1 MEKTNSELNSLENRV
16 FRVILFF
23 IVGLSSINI
32 VSNTIIGFNQIVNL
46 KWAILDIFSFFL
58 IYKER
63 FNKYSIAK
71 LRFYYFFV
79 VVFIFLP
86 LGWFQSGGSKNNG
99 LAYVFLILTVISIL
113 FKDKRL
119 RNTLVT
125 ILILMFILV
134 ISLEYKLPQL
144 LTNYSAS
151 YQFHDRLIQ
160 IPLLLLANYYLLQKF
175 AMAYEEE
182 KEKLNHYS
190 SELKKA
196 NDKLKYLASR
206 DTLTKLY
213 NRRAFDQEIK
223 SIFINQSHRGKA
235 ISLILFDI
243 DDFKSINDNY
253 GHDIG
258 DQVIIR
264 LAELLKLDMPANSFI
279 SRWGGD
285 EFAIIYSADLVKAEF
300 YIKNLIYRIKILQSD
315 ELPFITISAGITE
328 LKSTDNIKSLFK
340 RADNI
345 LYEAKESGK
354 NNYILA

>member
-1 MEKTNSELNSLENRV
+1 
-16 FRVILFF
+16 
-23 IVGLSSINI
+23 
-32 VSNTIIGFNQIVNL
+32 
-46 KWAILDIFSFFL
+46 
-58 IYKER
+58 
-63 FNKYSIAK
+63 
-71 LRFYYFFV
+71 
-79 VVFIFLP
+79 
-86 LGWFQSGGSKNNG
+86 
-99 LAYVFLILTVISIL
+99 
-113 FKDKRL
+113 
-119 RNTLVT
+119 
-125 ILILMFILV
+125 
-134 ISLEYKLPQL
+134 
-144 LTNYSAS
+144 
-151 YQFHDRLIQ
+151 
-160 IPLLLLANYYLLQKF
+160 
-175 AMAYEEE
+175 MAYEEE